1 MYDIRT
7 MRKLTHR
14 ELVEQRLT
22 AEQAATVD
30 RFPLIVVLD
39 DIRSLY
45 NVGSIF
51 RSADAFRVQQLVL
64 TGFTPTPPRKEISKT
79 ALGADETVPWI
90 YVPTAEEAVTQLKE
104 KGAKVLALEL
114 TQNASS
120 IASIG
125 NRELGTGNSNPGTW
139 HMAPGTWHLALVLGN
154 ELTGVKQSVL
164 DLCDGAVMIPMYGVK
179 HSLNVAVAAGI
190 AMYEAVRG
198 LA

>member
-1 MYDIRT
+1 M
-7 MRKLTHR
+7 H
-14 ELVEQRLT
+14 
-22 AEQAATVD
+22 
-30 RFPLIVVLD
+30 RFPITVVLD

-90 YVPTAEEAVTQLKE
+90 YVPTAAEAVTMLKDQ
-104 KGAKVLALEL
+104 GAKVLAVEL
-114 TQNASS
+114 TEDATQ
-120 IASIG
+120 ITQMG
-125 NRELGTGNSNPGTW
+125 NRELGTGNSLPGTW
-139 HMAPGTWHLALVLGN
+139 HVAPGTWHLALVLGN
-154 ELTGVKQSVL
+154 ELTGVKQEVL

>member
-1 MYDIRT
+1 

-14 ELVEQRLT
+14 ELVDQRLNE
-22 AEQAATVD
+22 AEVSTVP
-30 RFPLIVVLD
+30 RFPVIVVLD

-64 TGFTPTPPRKEISKT
+64 TGFTPTPPRKEIAKT
-79 ALGADETVPWI
+79 ALGADTTVPWI
-90 YVPTAEEAVTQLKE
+90 YVPTAVEAVTSLRE
-104 KGAKVLALEL
+104 NGTRVLAVEL
-114 TQNASS
+114 TEGALPV
-120 IASIG
+120 
-125 NRELGTGNSNPGTW
+125 RELGTGNWEPGTR
-139 HMAPGTWHLALVLGN
+139 HLAPGTWNLAPGTWNLALVLGN
-154 ELTGVKQSVL
+154 ELSGVKQEVL

>member
-1 MYDIRT
+1 
-7 MRKLTHR
+7 MRKLTHQ
-14 ELVEQRLT
+14 ELVSQRLT
-22 AEQAATVD
+22 TEEAGSVH
-30 RFPLIVVLD
+30 RFPITVVLD

-90 YVPTAEEAVTQLKE
+90 YVPTAADAVTMLKDQ
-104 KGAKVLALEL
+104 GAKVLAVEL
-114 TQNASS
+114 TQNASC
-120 IASIG
+120 IMHHEFGIM
-125 NRELGTGNSNPGTW
+125 
-139 HMAPGTWHLALVLGN
+139 HHALVLGN
-154 ELTGVKQSVL
+154 ELTGVKQEVL
-164 DLCDGAVMIPMYGVK
+164 DQCDGAVMIPMYGVK